1 MLSKLYKLIFCSLH
15 LPKGLLFSLFLLL
28 AVLNILDAISTHKVV
43 KIGSNNNERNPLAR
57 FLFKKIGALPAMI
70 ILKGIA
76 ILITAYIAI
85 NYREFEPDIHTYI
98 IIINAFYLWIV
109 INNYK
114 VLKQIKSRQKIYFT

>member
-1 MLSKLYKLIFCSLH
+1 MAKIYKLIFCSLH

-43 KIGSNNNERNPLAR
+43 KIGNNNNERNPLAR